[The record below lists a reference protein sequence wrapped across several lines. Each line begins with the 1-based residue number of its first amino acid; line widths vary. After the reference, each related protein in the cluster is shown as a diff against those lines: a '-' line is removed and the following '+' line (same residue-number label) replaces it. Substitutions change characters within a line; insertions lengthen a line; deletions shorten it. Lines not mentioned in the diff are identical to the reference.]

1 MGGRVV
7 VARVLKPSEV
17 KSSYSNWAE
26 ILYETGW
33 WFDEGEIVVVEQ
45 ENKADEL
52 KTLLHEILEFY
63 LEKYFT
69 VPHETAHQL
78 ALNLE
83 SFIEL
88 LLKSLQ

>member
-1 MGGRVV
+1 MV

-26 ILYETGW
+26 ILDETGW
-33 WFDEGEIVVVEQ
+33 WFDDGDIIVVEQ
-45 ENKADEL
+45 ENKVEEL

-63 LEKYFT
+63 LEKYFN
-69 VPHETAHQL
+69 VPHETAHQS

-83 SFIEL
+83 AFIDL
-88 LLKSLQ
+88 LIKSLQ